1 MDHGKRAVSTFPI
14 ATGEYYKYD
23 YSAGI
28 DISMYKNI
36 KVPTSYMAA
45 HSDFDFI
52 GNYDEGRKAGLLH
65 VADHHISPGKKQW
78 TWGNADFGRAW
89 DRNLTDED
97 GPYIELMTG
106 VFADNQPDFTWLKP
120 YEEKTFT
127 QYFMPYKQVGRVKN
141 ATKDAIVNFEIENS
155 VATLLLYTSGSYKNL
170 TLTVE
175 KDGTI
180 IYSKT
185 FDCSPLKAFSD
196 TFGTDLSSTVGCT
209 VKAVTENGYT
219 LVSYTGVEEKIEKIC
234 ETTIKEDVRC
244 LAGVPSWFLTVINK
258 ILEKTGKNNLHEVWP
273 NLELFIHGGISF
285 TPYREQYNR
294 LLPDPKMKYLE
305 TYNASEGFFGLQDDP
320 NDSSMLLM
328 LDYGVYYEFMPTSEL
343 GKSNPRTVLLEDV
356 KTGVNYALIISTNSG
371 LWRYMIG
378 DTIQFTST
386 KPYKFKITGRT
397 KLFIN
402 AFGEEVIIDNA
413 TEALNFACRETGA
426 DIYEFTAAPI
436 FMGEGKRGAHEWLI
450 EFKNPP
456 ADIEQFADLLD
467 SQIQKLNS
475 DYEAKRMLSLERL
488 HIQIARPNLFN
499 DWLKEKG
506 KLGGQH
512 KVPRLWNDRTH
523 IDELLSMNH

>member
-1 MDHGKRAVSTFPI
+1 MAFINTILGLFTQKRLAQIDYFKANPLKVQRECLQDLLSRAA
-14 ATGEYYKYD
+14 ATEYGQKYD
-23 YSAGI
+23 FSSILTTEQYKERLPI
-28 DISMYKNI
+28 VHYEDISGYVRRMMEGENNI
-36 KVPTSYMAA
+36 LWPEEVEWFAKSSGTTDAKSK
-45 HSDFDFI
+45 FI
-52 GNYDEGRKAGLLH
+52 P
-65 VADHHISPGKKQW
+65 VSPSSLEDCHFRGGKDVIAIF
-78 TWGNADFGRAW
+78 NRLYPDA
-89 DRNLTDED
+89 
-97 GPYIELMTG
+97 G
-106 VFADNQPDFTWLKP
+106 VFSG
-120 YEEKTFT
+120 KTLAL
-127 QYFMPYKQVGRVKN
+127 G
-141 ATKDAIVNFEIENS
+141 
-155 VATLLLYTSGSYKNL
+155 GSSE
-170 TLTVE
+170 V
-175 KDGTI
+175 
-180 IYSKT
+180 SKT
-185 FDCSPLKAFSD
+185 NNNCQY
-196 TFGTDLSSTVGCT
+196 GDLSAILISNTPFWVNRMKT
-209 VKAVTENGYT
+209 PEASIMLMNNW
-219 LVSYTGVEEKIEKIC
+219 EEKIEKIC

-258 ILEKTGKNNLHEVWP
+258 ILERTGKANLHEVWP

-356 KTGVNYALIISTNSG
+356 KTEVNYALIISTNSG

-426 DIYEFTAAPI
+426 DVYEFTAAPI

-456 ADIEQFADLLD
+456 ADIEQFAELLD
-467 SQIQKLNS
+467 NQIQKLNS

-488 HIQIARPNLFN
+488 HIRIARPNLFN

>member
-1 MDHGKRAVSTFPI
+1 MAFINTILGLFTQKRLAQIDYFKANPLKVQRECLQELLSRAA
-14 ATGEYYKYD
+14 ATEYGQKYD
-23 YSAGI
+23 FSSILTTEQYKERLPI
-28 DISMYKNI
+28 VHYEDISGYVRRMMEGENNI
-36 KVPTSYMAA
+36 LWPEEVEWFAKSSGTTDAKSK
-45 HSDFDFI
+45 FI
-52 GNYDEGRKAGLLH
+52 P
-65 VADHHISPGKKQW
+65 VSPSSLEDCHFRGGKDVIAIF
-78 TWGNADFGRAW
+78 NRLYPDA
-89 DRNLTDED
+89 
-97 GPYIELMTG
+97 G
-106 VFADNQPDFTWLKP
+106 VFSG
-120 YEEKTFT
+120 KTLAL
-127 QYFMPYKQVGRVKN
+127 G
-141 ATKDAIVNFEIENS
+141 
-155 VATLLLYTSGSYKNL
+155 GSSE
-170 TLTVE
+170 V
-175 KDGTI
+175 
-180 IYSKT
+180 SKT
-185 FDCSPLKAFSD
+185 NNNCQY
-196 TFGTDLSSTVGCT
+196 GDLSAILISNTPFWVNRMKT
-209 VKAVTENGYT
+209 PEASIMLMNNW
-219 LVSYTGVEEKIEKIC
+219 EEKIEKIC

-258 ILEKTGKNNLHEVWP
+258 ILERTGKANLHEVWP

-356 KTGVNYALIISTNSG
+356 KTEVNYALIISTNSG

-426 DIYEFTAAPI
+426 DVYEFTAAPI

-456 ADIEQFADLLD
+456 ADIEQFAELLD
-467 SQIQKLNS
+467 NQIQKLNS

>member
-1 MDHGKRAVSTFPI
+1 MAFINTILGLFTQKRLAQIDYFKANPLKVQRECLQELLSRAA
-14 ATGEYYKYD
+14 ATEYGQKYD
-23 YSAGI
+23 FSSILTTEQYKERLPI
-28 DISMYKNI
+28 VHYEDISGYVRRMMEGENNI
-36 KVPTSYMAA
+36 LWPEEVEGFAKSSGTTDAKSK
-45 HSDFDFI
+45 FI
-52 GNYDEGRKAGLLH
+52 P
-65 VADHHISPGKKQW
+65 VSPSSLEDCHFRGGKDVIAIF
-78 TWGNADFGRAW
+78 NRLYPDA
-89 DRNLTDED
+89 
-97 GPYIELMTG
+97 G
-106 VFADNQPDFTWLKP
+106 VFSG
-120 YEEKTFT
+120 KTLAL
-127 QYFMPYKQVGRVKN
+127 G
-141 ATKDAIVNFEIENS
+141 
-155 VATLLLYTSGSYKNL
+155 GSSE
-170 TLTVE
+170 V
-175 KDGTI
+175 
-180 IYSKT
+180 SKT
-185 FDCSPLKAFSD
+185 NNNCQY
-196 TFGTDLSSTVGCT
+196 GDLSAILISNTPFWVNRMKT
-209 VKAVTENGYT
+209 PEASIMLMNNW
-219 LVSYTGVEEKIEKIC
+219 EEKIEKIC

-258 ILEKTGKNNLHEVWP
+258 ILERTGKANLHEVWP

-413 TEALNFACRETGA
+413 TKALNFACRETGA
-426 DIYEFTAAPI
+426 DVYEFTAAPI

-456 ADIEQFADLLD
+456 ADIEQFAELLD
-467 SQIQKLNS
+467 NQIQKLNS

>member
-1 MDHGKRAVSTFPI
+1 MAFINTILGLFTQKRLAQIDYFKANPLKVQRECLQELLSRAA
-14 ATGEYYKYD
+14 ATEYGQKYD
-23 YSAGI
+23 FSSILTTEQYKERLPI
-28 DISMYKNI
+28 VHYEDISGYVRRMMEGENNI
-36 KVPTSYMAA
+36 LWPEEVEWFAKSSGTTDAKSK
-45 HSDFDFI
+45 FI
-52 GNYDEGRKAGLLH
+52 P
-65 VADHHISPGKKQW
+65 VSPSSLEDCHFRGGKDVIAIF
-78 TWGNADFGRAW
+78 NRLYPDA
-89 DRNLTDED
+89 
-97 GPYIELMTG
+97 G
-106 VFADNQPDFTWLKP
+106 VFSG
-120 YEEKTFT
+120 KTLAL
-127 QYFMPYKQVGRVKN
+127 G
-141 ATKDAIVNFEIENS
+141 
-155 VATLLLYTSGSYKNL
+155 GSSE
-170 TLTVE
+170 V
-175 KDGTI
+175 
-180 IYSKT
+180 SKT
-185 FDCSPLKAFSD
+185 NNNCQY
-196 TFGTDLSSTVGCT
+196 GDLSAILISNTPFWVNRMKT
-209 VKAVTENGYT
+209 PEASIMLMNNW
-219 LVSYTGVEEKIEKIC
+219 EEKIEKIC

-258 ILEKTGKNNLHEVWP
+258 ILERTGKANLHEVWP

-294 LLPDPKMKYLE
+294 LLPDLKMKYLE

-426 DIYEFTAAPI
+426 DVYEFTAAPI

-456 ADIEQFADLLD
+456 ADIEQFAELLD
-467 SQIQKLNS
+467 NQIQKLNS

-488 HIQIARPNLFN
+488 HIQIAHPNLFN

>member
-1 MDHGKRAVSTFPI
+1 MAFINTILGLFTQKRLAQIDHFKANPLKVQRECLQELLSRAA
-14 ATGEYYKYD
+14 ATEYGQKYD
-23 YSAGI
+23 FSSILTTEQYKERLPI
-28 DISMYKNI
+28 VHYEDISGYVRRMMEGENNI
-36 KVPTSYMAA
+36 LWPEEVEWFAKSSGTTDAKSK
-45 HSDFDFI
+45 FI
-52 GNYDEGRKAGLLH
+52 P
-65 VADHHISPGKKQW
+65 VSPSSLEDCHFRGGKDVIAIF
-78 TWGNADFGRAW
+78 NRLYPDA
-89 DRNLTDED
+89 
-97 GPYIELMTG
+97 G
-106 VFADNQPDFTWLKP
+106 VFSG
-120 YEEKTFT
+120 KTLAL
-127 QYFMPYKQVGRVKN
+127 G
-141 ATKDAIVNFEIENS
+141 
-155 VATLLLYTSGSYKNL
+155 GSSE
-170 TLTVE
+170 V
-175 KDGTI
+175 
-180 IYSKT
+180 SKT
-185 FDCSPLKAFSD
+185 NNNCQY
-196 TFGTDLSSTVGCT
+196 GDLSAILISNTPFWVNRMKT
-209 VKAVTENGYT
+209 PEASIMLMNNW
-219 LVSYTGVEEKIEKIC
+219 EEKIEKIC

-258 ILEKTGKNNLHEVWP
+258 ILERTGKANLHEVWP

-378 DTIQFTST
+378 DTIQFT

-426 DIYEFTAAPI
+426 DVYEFTAAPI

-456 ADIEQFADLLD
+456 ADIEQFAELLD
-467 SQIQKLNS
+467 NQIQKLNS

-488 HIQIARPNLFN
+488 HIRIARPNLFN

>member
-1 MDHGKRAVSTFPI
+1 MAFINTILGLFTQKRLAQIDYFKANPLKVQRECLQELLSRAA
-14 ATGEYYKYD
+14 ATEYGQKYD
-23 YSAGI
+23 FSSILTTEQYKERLPI
-28 DISMYKNI
+28 VHYEDISGYVRRMMEGENNI
-36 KVPTSYMAA
+36 LWPEEVEWFAKSSGTTDAKSK
-45 HSDFDFI
+45 FI
-52 GNYDEGRKAGLLH
+52 P
-65 VADHHISPGKKQW
+65 VSPSSLEDCHFRGGKDVIAIF
-78 TWGNADFGRAW
+78 NRLYPDA
-89 DRNLTDED
+89 
-97 GPYIELMTG
+97 G
-106 VFADNQPDFTWLKP
+106 VFSG
-120 YEEKTFT
+120 KTLAL
-127 QYFMPYKQVGRVKN
+127 G
-141 ATKDAIVNFEIENS
+141 
-155 VATLLLYTSGSYKNL
+155 GSSE
-170 TLTVE
+170 V
-175 KDGTI
+175 
-180 IYSKT
+180 SKT
-185 FDCSPLKAFSD
+185 NNNCQY
-196 TFGTDLSSTVGCT
+196 GDLSAILISNTPFWVNRMKT
-209 VKAVTENGYT
+209 PEASIMLMNNW
-219 LVSYTGVEEKIEKIC
+219 EEKIEKIC

-258 ILEKTGKNNLHEVWP
+258 ILERTGKANLHEVWP

-356 KTGVNYALIISTNSG
+356 KTEVNYALIISTNSG

-426 DIYEFTAAPI
+426 DVYEFTAAPI

-456 ADIEQFADLLD
+456 ADIEQFAELLD
-467 SQIQKLNS
+467 NQIQKLNS

-523 IDELLSMNH
+523 IDELLSMNHL

>member
-1 MDHGKRAVSTFPI
+1 MAFINTILGLFTQKRLAQIDYFKANPLKVQRECLQELLSRAA
-14 ATGEYYKYD
+14 ATEYGQKYD
-23 YSAGI
+23 FSSILTTEQYKERLPI
-28 DISMYKNI
+28 VHYEDISGYVRRMMEGENNI
-36 KVPTSYMAA
+36 LWPEEVEWFAKSSGTTDAKSK
-45 HSDFDFI
+45 FI
-52 GNYDEGRKAGLLH
+52 P
-65 VADHHISPGKKQW
+65 VSPSSLEDCHFRGGKDVIAIF
-78 TWGNADFGRAW
+78 NRLYPDA
-89 DRNLTDED
+89 
-97 GPYIELMTG
+97 G
-106 VFADNQPDFTWLKP
+106 VFSG
-120 YEEKTFT
+120 KTLAL
-127 QYFMPYKQVGRVKN
+127 G
-141 ATKDAIVNFEIENS
+141 
-155 VATLLLYTSGSYKNL
+155 GSSE
-170 TLTVE
+170 V
-175 KDGTI
+175 
-180 IYSKT
+180 SKT
-185 FDCSPLKAFSD
+185 NNNCQY
-196 TFGTDLSSTVGCT
+196 GDLSAILISNTPFWVNRMKT
-209 VKAVTENGYT
+209 PEASIMLMNNW
-219 LVSYTGVEEKIEKIC
+219 EEKIEKIC

-258 ILEKTGKNNLHEVWP
+258 ILERTGKANLHEVWP

-356 KTGVNYALIISTNSG
+356 KTEVNYALIISTNSG

-413 TEALNFACRETGA
+413 TEALNFACCETGA
-426 DIYEFTAAPI
+426 DVYEFTAAPI

-456 ADIEQFADLLD
+456 ADIEQFAELLD
-467 SQIQKLNS
+467 NQIQKLNS

>member
-1 MDHGKRAVSTFPI
+1 MAFINTILGLFTQKRLAQIDYFKANPLKVQRECLQELLSRAA
-14 ATGEYYKYD
+14 ATEYGQKYD
-23 YSAGI
+23 FSSILTTEQYKERLPI
-28 DISMYKNI
+28 VHYEDISGYVRRMMEGENNI
-36 KVPTSYMAA
+36 LWPEEVEWFAKSSGTTDAKSK
-45 HSDFDFI
+45 FI
-52 GNYDEGRKAGLLH
+52 P
-65 VADHHISPGKKQW
+65 VSPSSLEDCHFRGGKDVIAIF
-78 TWGNADFGRAW
+78 NRLYPDA
-89 DRNLTDED
+89 
-97 GPYIELMTG
+97 G
-106 VFADNQPDFTWLKP
+106 VFSG
-120 YEEKTFT
+120 KTLAL
-127 QYFMPYKQVGRVKN
+127 G
-141 ATKDAIVNFEIENS
+141 
-155 VATLLLYTSGSYKNL
+155 GSSE
-170 TLTVE
+170 V
-175 KDGTI
+175 
-180 IYSKT
+180 SKT
-185 FDCSPLKAFSD
+185 NNNCQY
-196 TFGTDLSSTVGCT
+196 GDLSAILISNTPFWVNRMKT
-209 VKAVTENGYT
+209 PEASIMLMNNW
-219 LVSYTGVEEKIEKIC
+219 EEKIEKIC

-258 ILEKTGKNNLHEVWP
+258 ILERTGKANLHEVWP

-294 LLPDPKMKYLE
+294 LLPDHKMKYLE

-413 TEALNFACRETGA
+413 TEALNFACCETGA
-426 DIYEFTAAPI
+426 DVYEFTAAPI

-456 ADIEQFADLLD
+456 ADIEQFAELLD
-467 SQIQKLNS
+467 NQIQKLNS

-488 HIQIARPNLFN
+488 HIRIARPNLFN